1 MPNPEQE
8 RLLVQL
14 ATVSAKLEHIATS
27 LESHSTKLDRLVE
40 LQQQTAIV
48 MSRLEDRS
56 AANRANIEALQKKER
71 LRGEEAKDLKRRIAD
86 LEKEF
91 SKRIDAEMKARNA
104 VRTAIA
110 SALASIGMAVASYLA
125 K

>member
-91 SKRIDAEMKARNA
+91 SKRIDAEIKARNA

>member
-14 ATVSAKLEHIATS
+14 ATVSAKLEHVATS

-91 SKRIDAEMKARNA
+91 SKRIDAEIKARNA

-110 SALASIGMAVASYLA
+110 SALASIGMAVATYLA

>member
-14 ATVSAKLEHIATS
+14 ATVSAKLEHVATS

-56 AANRANIEALQKKER
+56 AANRADVEALQKKER